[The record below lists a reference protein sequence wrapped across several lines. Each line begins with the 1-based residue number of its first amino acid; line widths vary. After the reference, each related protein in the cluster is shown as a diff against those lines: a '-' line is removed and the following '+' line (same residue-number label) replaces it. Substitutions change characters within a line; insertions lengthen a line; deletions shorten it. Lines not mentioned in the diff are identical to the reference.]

1 MQGGCIRCDA
11 RHVHFSRLPVVLET
25 EGKDSFGPAGE
36 RFPNLI
42 LRPVPN
48 GDRAKSL
55 MYRKYKYGSHFLKDK
70 WRDNKIRQ
78 LVFSQGKGLLIDFYC
93 V

>member
-1 MQGGCIRCDA
+1 MRCDA

-48 GDRAKSL
+48 GDRAKCL
-55 MYRKYKYGSHFLKDK
+55 MYR
-70 WRDNKIRQ
+70 
-78 LVFSQGKGLLIDFYC
+78 
-93 V
+93 